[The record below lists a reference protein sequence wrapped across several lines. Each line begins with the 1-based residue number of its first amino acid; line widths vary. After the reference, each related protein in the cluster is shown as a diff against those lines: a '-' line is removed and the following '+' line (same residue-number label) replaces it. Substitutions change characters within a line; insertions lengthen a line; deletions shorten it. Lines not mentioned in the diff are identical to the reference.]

1 MSSAI
6 GMVEARAYV
15 AAIAAA
21 DAMLTS
27 ASVELVGRYIR
38 VDPGLVTVVVRG
50 EVASVEAAVAVGAE
64 AAARVGELVS
74 AHVIARPEAAAALLA
89 GAS

>member
-6 GMVEARAYV
+6 GMVEVRAWV
-15 AAIAAA
+15 AALTAA

-27 ASVELVGRYIR
+27 APVELVGRPLR

-74 AHVIARPEAAAALLA
+74 AHVIARPEAAAGRLA

>member
-6 GMVEARAYV
+6 GMIEARAYV
-15 AAIAAA
+15 AAITAA
-21 DAMLTS
+21 DAMLTC
-27 ASVELVGRYIR
+27 APVELVGRYIR

-50 EVASVEAAVAVGAE
+50 EVASVQAAVAAGAE

-74 AHVIARPEAAAALLA
+74 AHVIARPEAEVRQLT
-89 GAS
+89 GGS